1 MVRMTNDEIDCV
13 LRWYEQGLDAEDIF
27 ERFNEEIPFGKIV
40 EVISIHEEAL
50 ADQEY
55 MGGYY

>member
-1 MVRMTNDEIDCV
+1 MTNDEIDCV

-55 MGGYY
+55 MEGYF